1 MGAPKTPSKAE
12 VDACTHITLRQHS
25 RAEYDKFTPAE
36 KAKHYQLKKDSGW
49 YDKDK
54 KRTVAEVSTGDD
66 GGETATGTNST
77 NPALFH
83 QGKIPKSEK
92 WDNLRLSVVKTVIE
106 DQTRTVTDVSSNL
119 ENQLHETT
127 LELDSHADT

>member
-1 MGAPKTPSKAE
+1 MTRVPFPRLGRVRTNRFSHTGPKKGAPKTPSKAE

-92 WDNLRLSVVKTVIE
+92 
-106 DQTRTVTDVSSNL
+106 
-119 ENQLHETT
+119 
-127 LELDSHADT
+127 